1 MKLCH
6 KSDGPATPCK
16 CIYSG
21 ISKHI
26 KDMKHYN
33 DWLTVYIKLDETP
46 NLSTLNEAKRLQ
58 SSMGTELWDQ
68 YIGLLTRYT
77 MMCGMLGVEDADKVM
92 EEIKVLEGAQEKR
105 ENNNSSKNHYSPQPY
120 SPKIPSKLV
129 LDISKPIYEKN
140 ENISLLAQWTGA
152 DVDCKILEEKVKE
165 TLDNR
170 HFEIVDNSISCAG
183 NDNKSLIQLRVQFK
197 SPRIGKLNVP
207 AITLENNISSNSV
220 DFSVRDL
227 EALQN
232 AVVSKNI
239 ESIKAFL
246 SSPADLDAIKIDGE
260 HPVVHFIKDD
270 MAFAQE
276 LIRLGASP
284 DVIDKNGYTP
294 LMYAV
299 IRQNNEF
306 LDLLLDKNAYLNELD
321 KKGRTAIMYAAIKN
335 NIYAAKKLVERRA
348 DIYKSKDG
356 KWTAYQYAKELGH
369 KEIEKITLIDFEEA
383 IFFADDCDSCLTKK
397 ELFEEFMKNYQS
409 IKTTYQPYEYFSKY
423 TSHEFEFGPII
434 LFMKNGKNTKYI
446 GGWSGNINDLLE
458 FF

>member
-207 AITLENNISSNSV
+207 AITLENSISSNSV

>member
-1 MKLCH
+1 MKLCR
-6 KSDGPATPCK
+6 KSDGPSTPCK

-26 KDMKHYN
+26 KDMRHYN

-58 SSMGTELWDQ
+58 ASMGTELWDQ

-152 DVDCKILEEKVKE
+152 DVDYKILEEKVKE

-197 SPRIGKLNVP
+197 SPRIGKLNIP

-232 AVVSKNI
+232 AIVSKNI

-260 HPVVHFIKDD
+260 HPVAHFIKDD

-299 IRQNNEF
+299 IRQDNEF
-306 LDLLLDKNAYLNELD
+306 LDLLLDKNVYLNELD

-335 NIYAAKKLVERRA
+335 NIYAAKKLVEHRA

>member
-1 MKLCH
+1 
-6 KSDGPATPCK
+6 
-16 CIYSG
+16 
-21 ISKHI
+21 
-26 KDMKHYN
+26 MKHYN

-92 EEIKVLEGAQEKR
+92 EEIKVLEGAPEKR

-197 SPRIGKLNVP
+197 SPRIGKLNIP

-260 HPVVHFIKDD
+260 HPVAHFIKDD